1 MQVDLLTPLSDFVV
15 VVRSDEDL
23 KNDKLNPIVFK
34 HVTEELIADQLGH
47 DAMNNCQIREQ
58 SEFYTEA
65 EVEIDCDSRGECTL
79 SLPSTHQTPPDPSSP
94 AGRNIQLLERL
105 LAGR

>member
-15 VVRSDEDL
+15 VVRSDGDL

-47 DAMNNCQIREQ
+47 DTMNNCQIREQ
-58 SEFYTEA
+58 SEA
-65 EVEIDCDSRGECTL
+65 EVEIDCDSHGECTL
-79 SLPSTHQTPPDPSSP
+79 SLSSTHQTPPDPSSP
-94 AGRNIQLLERL
+94 AGRNIELLERL

>member
-23 KNDKLNPIVFK
+23 MNDKLNPFVFQ

-94 AGRNIQLLERL
+94 AGRNIELLERL